1 MEYISYIRTST
12 KDQLNGLEAQRD
24 SISRFIDQYGGTLV
38 QEFIEQESGG
48 KNDRAELNQALR
60 LCRKSGATLLVSKL
74 DRLSR
79 RVSFIANLM
88 ESKITLKVVEMP
100 QADNFQLHIYASLAE
115 QERQLISA
123 RTKAALAVKKAQG
136 VKLGLNGRVLAKVN
150 KDKALAFAKDLQ
162 PTLEVIQGEGTTS
175 TYGISKKLNE
185 MGVKTMKGKQFSPT
199 QVSRILSQLAA

>member
-1 MEYISYIRTST
+1 MF
-12 KDQLNGLEAQRD
+12 DV
-24 SISRFIDQYGGTLV
+24 V

-115 QERQLISA
+115 QERQLISE

-136 VKLGLNGRVLAKVN
+136 VKLGLNGKVLAKVN